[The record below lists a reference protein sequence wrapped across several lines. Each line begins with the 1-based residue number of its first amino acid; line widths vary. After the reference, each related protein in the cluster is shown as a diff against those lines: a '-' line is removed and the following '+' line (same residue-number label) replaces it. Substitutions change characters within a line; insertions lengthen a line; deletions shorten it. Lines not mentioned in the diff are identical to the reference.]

1 MSKFVNYLIQN
12 MKHSAL
18 ESFDT
23 VLVLAP
29 HTDDGELGCGGT
41 IHKLKSL
48 GKRVIYVAFSTCEQS
63 VPEGFPKDI
72 LTHEVK
78 AATKELGLAAEDLI
92 ILDYQVRYFPRDR
105 QEILEELVKLNKKL
119 NPDLVF
125 CPSSYDIHQDH
136 GTISMEAKRAFK
148 NTTLLGYEFIWN
160 NFQFASQC
168 FVELNEDNI
177 ARKVAAMEQYKSQ
190 SKRLY
195 AKDKLIRG
203 VANYRGLQAGV
214 EYAEAFEVIRWIV
227 K

>member
-1 MSKFVNYLIQN
+1 
-12 MKHSAL
+12 MKTSAL

-48 GKRVIYVAFSTCEQS
+48 GKQVIYIAFSTCEES
-63 VPEGFPKDI
+63 VPEGFPADV

-78 AATKELGLAAEDLI
+78 AATKELGIPSQDLI
-92 ILDYQVRYFPRDR
+92 ILDYQVRHFPSRR
-105 QEILEELVKLNKKL
+105 QDILEDLVKFNRQFK
-119 NPDLVF
+119 PDLVF

-136 GTISMEAKRAFK
+136 GAISMEAKRAFK

-160 NFQFASQC
+160 NFQFSSQS
-168 FVELNEDNI
+168 FIELEEKDI
-177 ARKVAAMEQYKSQ
+177 AAKVAAMEQYKSQ

-203 VANYRGLQAGV
+203 VANYRGLQVGI

>member
-1 MSKFVNYLIQN
+1 MNL
-12 MKHSAL
+12 SAL
-18 ESFDT
+18 NAFNT

-41 IHKLKSL
+41 IHKLTAL
-48 GKRVIYVAFSTCEQS
+48 GKRVVYVAFSTCEES
-63 VPEGFPKDI
+63 VPVGFPSDI

-78 AATKELGLAAEDLI
+78 AATSELGISSDDLR
-92 ILDYQVRYFPRDR
+92 ILNYRVRHFPAHR
-105 QEILEELVKLNKKL
+105 QEILEDLVKLNRELK
-119 NPDLVF
+119 PDLIF

-160 NFQFASQC
+160 NFQFSSQC
-168 FVELNEDNI
+168 FIELQESDV
-177 ARKVAAMEQYKSQ
+177 AKKVAAMEQYKSQ

-203 VANYRGLQAGV
+203 IANYRGLQAGI
-214 EYAEAFEVIRWIV
+214 EYAEAFEVIRLIV
-227 K
+227 T